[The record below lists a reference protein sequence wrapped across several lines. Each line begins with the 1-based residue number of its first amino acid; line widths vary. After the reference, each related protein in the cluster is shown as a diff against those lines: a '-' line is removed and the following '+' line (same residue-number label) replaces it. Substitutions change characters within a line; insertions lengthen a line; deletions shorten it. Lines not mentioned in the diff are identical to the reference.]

1 MLELVTGEGIFST
14 HPTQF
19 SRLFEEYHS
28 LVFRTAYR
36 ITGNAADAEDV
47 LQNIFLRLMRRD
59 SDTALMSE
67 ESYLRRAAV
76 NASLDVLRAKR
87 GELNLP
93 LDQFSSQAADSQS
106 RELRDCLR
114 RAFAKLTPRSA
125 EIFAL
130 RYFEDLTN
138 RQIAQMLD
146 MSQVL
151 VAVTLH
157 RTRRQLQKEIQ
168 SYFGGKS

>member
-1 MLELVTGEGIFST
+1 VI
-14 HPTQF
+14 
-19 SRLFEEYHS
+19 
-28 LVFRTAYR
+28 
-36 ITGNAADAEDV
+36 
-47 LQNIFLRLMRRD
+47 
-59 SDTALMSE
+59 SE
-67 ESYLRRAAV
+67 ESYFRRAAV
-76 NASLDVLRAKR
+76 NASLDVLRARR

-93 LDQFSSQAADSQS
+93 LDQFSSEAGGSRA

-114 RAFAKLTPRSA
+114 KAFAKLTPRSA

-146 MSQVL
+146 VSQVL

-168 SYFGGKS
+168 SYFGGRL